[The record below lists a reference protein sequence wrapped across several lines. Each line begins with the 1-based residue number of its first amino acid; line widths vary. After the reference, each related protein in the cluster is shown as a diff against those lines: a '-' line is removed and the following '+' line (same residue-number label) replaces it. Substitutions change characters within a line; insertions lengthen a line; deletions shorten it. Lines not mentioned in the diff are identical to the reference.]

1 MLNNTPPRPMPAAAA
16 SPSTRERDTAI
27 LETRTK
33 LGPGLIAPIES
44 VAIML
49 RKTLS
54 DDMAMVRG
62 WG

>member
-1 MLNNTPPRPMPAAAA
+1 MPAAAA